1 MFVILV
7 PVQVPQDQSI
17 EDQSSSDPGIYNVAN
32 NYPVSRGLA
41 RNSFYR

>member
-17 EDQSSSDPGIYNVAN
+17 GDQSSSDPGIYNVAN
-32 NYPVSRGLA
+32 YPVFRGLA
-41 RNSFYR
+41 RNSLYR